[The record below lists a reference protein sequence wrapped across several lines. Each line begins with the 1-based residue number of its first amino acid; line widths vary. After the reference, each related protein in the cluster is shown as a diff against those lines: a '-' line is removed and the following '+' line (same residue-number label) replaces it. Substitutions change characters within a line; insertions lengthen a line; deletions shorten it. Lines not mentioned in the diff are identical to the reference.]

1 MAHVSKLEE
10 ADKIANETKFAVLGR
25 AIADE
30 HATGSDTK
38 HLISLAMQ
46 MRYIEQQQTDK
57 EIAFAGLTRQIGDA
71 ARNGKD
77 TRALLERIVSLRREE
92 LGPS

>member
-1 MAHVSKLEE
+1 
-10 ADKIANETKFAVLGR
+10 
-25 AIADE
+25 
-30 HATGSDTK
+30 
-38 HLISLAMQ
+38 MQ